1 MSRYNPAAMKPQSFD
16 LAIFDCDG
24 VLVDSEPLANQVF
37 VELVREHGFDIDEPA
52 YLRKFSGITLP
63 DRIQTTA
70 TELKWNP
77 PSNFHHVFNKRLAI
91 LTRKKLQPVPG
102 IHDLLKSLPV
112 PVCVASNGSREE
124 IDLRLEL
131 SGLTA
136 VFGDAIFS
144 GMEVANPKPAP
155 DVYLAAA
162 SSFAIPPARCLVVE
176 DSIPGVTAAVRA
188 GMQVYGHAAFT
199 PAEQL
204 KEAGAVSFNNMA
216 ELKEMLAQEFNI
228 SHENH

>member
-1 MSRYNPAAMKPQSFD
+1 MKPQSFD

-91 LTRKKLQPVPG
+91 LTRKKLQPVPD

-131 SGLTA
+131 SGLTTI
-136 VFGDAIFS
+136 FGDAIFS

-162 SSFAIPPARCLVVE
+162 SCR
-176 DSIPGVTAAVRA
+176 PGWDASLRSRRI
-188 GMQVYGHAAFT
+188 HAC
-199 PAEQL
+199 
-204 KEAGAVSFNNMA
+204 
-216 ELKEMLAQEFNI
+216 
-228 SHENH
+228 

>member
-1 MSRYNPAAMKPQSFD
+1 MRLQPFD

-37 VELVREHGFDIDEPA
+37 VEMVREHGFDLDEPA

-70 TELKWNP
+70 VELNWTP
-77 PSNFHHVFNKRLAI
+77 PQNFHHIFNERLAI
-91 LTRKKLQPVPG
+91 LTRKKLQPVQG
-102 IHDLLKSLPV
+102 IYDLLKSLPV

-124 IDLRLEL
+124 IALRLEL
-131 SGLTA
+131 SNLTTVFENA
-136 VFGDAIFS
+136 VFS
-144 GMEVANPKPAP
+144 GMEVAKPKPAP

-162 SSFAIPPARCLVVE
+162 RSFDIPPSRCLVVE

-204 KEAGAVSFNNMA
+204 KEAGAIPFKNMS
-216 ELKEMLAQEFNI
+216 ELKEMIAQEFNI
-228 SHENH
+228 PHGNH

>member
-1 MSRYNPAAMKPQSFD
+1 MKPQSFD

-91 LTRKKLQPVPG
+91 LTRKKLQPVPD

-131 SGLTA
+131 SGLTTI
-136 VFGDAIFS
+136 FGDAIFS

-204 KEAGAVSFNNMA
+204 KEAGAVPFNNMA
-216 ELKEMLAQEFNI
+216 ELKEILAQEFNI

>member
-24 VLVDSEPLANQVF
+24 VLV
-37 VELVREHGFDIDEPA
+37 RKHGFDIDEPA

-176 DSIPGVTAAVRA
+176 DSIPGATAAVRA

>member
-1 MSRYNPAAMKPQSFD
+1 MNPSPFD

-37 VELVREHGFDIDEPA
+37 VEMVREHGFDIDEPI

-70 TELKWNP
+70 AELKWNP
-77 PSNFHHVFNKRLAI
+77 LSDFRRVFNERLAI
-91 LTRKKLQPVPG
+91 LTRKKLQPVHG
-102 IHDLLKSLPV
+102 IYDLLKSLPV
-112 PVCVASNGSREE
+112 PVCVAYNGSREE

-131 SGLTA
+131 SKLTS
-136 VFGDAIFS
+136 VFGDAVFS

-162 SSFAIPPARCLVVE
+162 RSFDISPSRCLVVE
-176 DSIPGVTAAVRA
+176 DSIHGVTAAVRA

-204 KEAGAVSFNNMA
+204 KEAGAIPFNSMPELKAILAKEFNNIH
-216 ELKEMLAQEFNI
+216 KNQ
-228 SHENH
+228 

>member
-1 MSRYNPAAMKPQSFD
+1 MKPQSFD